1 MIFSAPVKNLN
12 RERSFILFAVLFI
25 TLLGTLMI
33 YESSSI
39 QAYKI
44 AGDAAYFFK
53 RQILFFLIG
62 LGVFFLTLLV
72 DLDFLKR
79 YNKELL
85 IMTIVLLVLVLF
97 VGKKVGGARR
107 WFSIAGINFQ
117 PSEILKITFLLYCAD
132 YFKRKK
138 AVISN
143 FQLGLIPLG
152 AVLGLICFLLLLEP
166 DLGTAVFWILWTF
179 LFLYLYKAK
188 KWHLIGIMS
197 AGLVLGFFLIK
208 LYPYRLR
215 RITAYLNPFADPKGA
230 GFQLIQAQIAY
241 GQGGIMGVGL
251 GEGKQKLFFL
261 PAAHTD
267 FIFSIIAEE
276 FGLWGTLGI
285 IFIFCL
291 ILHKM
296 FNVARRINNEFR
308 RGILLGII
316 FIFALEVII
325 NIGVSCGL
333 FPTKGLPLPF
343 MSYGGS
349 QLVTH
354 FCLLGLFFNASRPA
368 KRAESSSK

>member
-1 MIFSAPVKNLN
+1 MGTKSLN
-12 RERSFILFAVLFI
+12 KERRFILFAILFL
-25 TLLGTLMI
+25 TLFGTLMI

-39 QAYKI
+39 HAYKV
-44 AGDAAYFFK
+44 AGDPTYFFK
-53 RQILFFLIG
+53 RQLIFFFVGLGLFF
-62 LGVFFLTLLV
+62 VTLLL
-72 DLDFLKR
+72 DLDFLER
-79 YNKELL
+79 YNKEFL
-85 IMTIVLLVLVLF
+85 IITIILLVLVLF
-97 VGKKVGGARR
+97 IGKKVGGARR
-107 WFSIAGINFQ
+107 WFSLGGINFQ
-117 PSEILKITFLLYCAD
+117 PSEILKISFLLYCAD
-132 YFKRKK
+132 YFRRKK
-138 AVISN
+138 KIIGN
-143 FQLGLIPLG
+143 FQLGLVPLG
-152 AVLGLICFLLLLEP
+152 AVLGLICLLLILEP
-166 DLGTAVFWILWTF
+166 DLGTAIFWILWTF

-188 KWHLIGIMS
+188 KRHLIIITLV
-197 AGLVLGFFLIK
+197 GLFLVFLLIK
-208 LYPYRLR
+208 FYPYRLR

-241 GQGGIMGVGL
+241 GQGGILGVGL

-291 ILHKM
+291 VLHKM
-296 FNVARRINNEFR
+296 FKVATQIKNEFR
-308 RGILLGII
+308 RSILLGII
-316 FIFALEVII
+316 FIIVLEVII

-354 FCLLGLFFNASRPA
+354 YILLGLFFNASRTT
-368 KRAESSSK
+368 KRSTSPI